1 MYLIIYIQCIQKFK
15 DVQNSVHSLY
25 NFFFSNNVHKFI
37 NIDNFKKYTLFFFFK
52 MYTLFQRCTQFFQ
65 RTYTIMYIQLTQ
77 FVKKHKDENN
87 NNNNNP
93 MFNWSFYFIYI
104 KCHMYHI

>member
-1 MYLIIYIQCIQKFK
+1 
-15 DVQNSVHSLY
+15 
-25 NFFFSNNVHKFI
+25 
-37 NIDNFKKYTLFFFFK
+37 

-93 MFNWSFYFIYI
+93 MFNWSFYVYSFYFIYLNQVDLPP
-104 KCHMYHI
+104 K

>member
-1 MYLIIYIQCIQKFK
+1 
-15 DVQNSVHSLY
+15 
-25 NFFFSNNVHKFI
+25 
-37 NIDNFKKYTLFFFFK
+37 

-65 RTYTIMYIQLTQ
+65 RTYRIMYIQLTQ